1 MSYYNNEFKYDPI
14 DSDYQ
19 EIDRVN
25 AEAREFEQQKL
36 EQEELER
43 KEQEEAERAQA
54 EKEAEEPFYDE
65 NPTIATAQKLA
76 EGATQNPLTA
86 IPAAMGAGVVDTVM
100 DIGGLVP
107 WLKPA
112 DDWYDERFG
121 RQRDKNPWTRTMR
134 DISGIVI
141 PSLTGGGAIAKGL
154 QGATKGMAISNRTRT
169 LGKIAAEIGVG
180 AGIEAASE
188 QTVEPGNVGTVLE
201 EAFGVQVPWATRD
214 GDTPDKIYQKNMLE
228 SVALAGFGG
237 VVEAALS
244 IRGGNKLIAKNE
256 AAKKAIEAKEAAESK
271 ALKAAG
277 GDVVTAKVE
286 TDNAV
291 RVAGQTKEAIKR
303 LEADPEG
310 VKGYD
315 AFINE
320 PHEPQA
326 RVVMNDGADPID
338 FKADQARI
346 GTNTGTV
353 NGRARPAVTDHFKE
367 DFMKAPDGTERG
379 EMLGSLAK
387 DLEPSF
393 EVIIGDRKIS
403 AEEVAKSVDDFASAA
418 MSLDLPEFTK
428 MVNALK
434 GGADNI
440 AGNRNNFLSSD
451 AFQTATKAFQ
461 KAFETLDPEKLRASG
476 VMTGQIGGDVADIS
490 RGIGLM
496 GDTLDTTRQQELVW
510 NNLKVL
516 LPEIRAVQYLNG
528 WRLQAMNL
536 DKKMRSAAKSGKN
549 AADVKAQNEIYASW
563 MAENDAKFDVEL
575 KQAKEKS
582 LEFINTLVDISK
594 EKPEFFKP
602 LYREFVKTNGKVD
615 DIDKL
620 MRLAEN
626 RIGFIKKA
634 FVDGNPEMPSMLVQE
649 LQGVRYNNILTGLA
663 PVRALGGAAIGLVGK
678 PITTLVGSRI
688 AGDSDAFK
696 RALFTFGG
704 VQENIQRG
712 LKVMQE
718 EWKFAVENPRASMAR
733 GREDL
738 DIKSMQDWET
748 MEEMA
753 EIWRNSGQ
761 KGKAAM
767 WDLTK
772 TFYAFNNSF
781 IPRLGINSMYAIDG
795 FVKSMSA
802 SMSARAR
809 AYDELFDVANG
820 AIDEDAFKNLQQKLY
835 DQAFDKN
842 GVLTDEA
849 AKYASGEINLNLDNK
864 LVSGLEGVM
873 RQFPI
878 MKSIFMFPRT
888 GVNALN
894 LASTFNPLGPLGL
907 AVGKARKV
915 LNAASKAEIDEV
927 LADHGLSGQGMA
939 AFNALKGEYIGRQAM
954 GSAITT
960 GALMMA
966 FNGNLTGN
974 GPQDDAEKRRM
985 IAMGWKPL
993 SIKDPISGEW
1003 RSYQGFEP
1011 FDTFLGLAGDMAY
1024 QLQRVDQS
1032 ITEDWFRAL
1041 SASISYNITN
1051 KSFLSGFE
1059 PLSGLLSGDVG
1070 AMNRWFAM
1078 MADSTIPLT
1087 GVRSILNKAIS
1098 PGLKEVENN
1107 WWNYLANRNKWLPP
1121 VNNELHNMLD
1131 VYTGEQIKYFEPI
1144 TAGINSLLPFFKTNG
1159 GMEEWRQKLLASGW
1173 DGLQRPRT
1181 NPTTGEIVKPEE
1193 IFFINNWIAQN
1204 YNLGER
1210 VEETLN
1216 KFENMGE
1223 AEMKRYAKARGFKT
1237 QREFPIKKTLLH
1249 RDLTKLHNDAYKL
1262 AWRAY
1267 EEENIERANG
1277 KHLQDI
1283 AEQQLSAGQ
1292 YEQAQSTADQAKE
1305 LMNHPLSQMK

>member
-43 KEQEEAERAQA
+43 KQKEEEEKAQA
-54 EKEAEEPFYDE
+54 EKEAEEPFYDSDP
-65 NPTIATAQKLA
+65 NIAQAQKLA
-76 EGATQNPLTA
+76 EAATQNPITA

-100 DIGGLVP
+100 DVSGLVP

-121 RQRDKNPWTRTMR
+121 RKRDTNPWTRTMR

-141 PSLTGGGAIAKGL
+141 PSLTGGGLIAKGL
-154 QGATKGMAISNRTRT
+154 QGATKGLAISNRTRT

-188 QTVEPGNVGTVLE
+188 QTIEPGNVGNVLE

-214 GDTPDKIYQKNMLE
+214 GDTPDKIFQKNMWE
-228 SVALAGFGG
+228 SVALGGFGG
-237 VVEAALS
+237 LLEAALS
-244 IRGGNKLIAKNE
+244 IRGGIKLIAKND
-256 AAKKAIEAKEAAESK
+256 AAKKAIAAKEAAEGK
-271 ALKAAG
+271 ALQAAG

-286 TDNAV
+286 TDNAI
-291 RVAGQTKEAIKR
+291 RTAGQTKEAIKR

-310 VKGYD
+310 VNGYD

-326 RVVMNDGADPID
+326 RVVMNDGADPVD

-367 DFMKAPDGTERG
+367 DFMTAADGTERG
-379 EMLGSLAK
+379 ELLNEVAK
-387 DLEPSF
+387 GLEPSF
-393 EVIIGDRKIS
+393 DVVVGDRKIN
-403 AEEVAKSVDDFASAA
+403 AADVEKSVDEFAGAA
-418 MSLDLPEFTK
+418 MSLDLPEFKK
-428 MVNALK
+428 MVTSLK
-434 GGADNI
+434 TQSDTI
-440 AGNRNNFLSSD
+440 AGNRVNFLSRDGFNTAVS
-451 AFQTATKAFQ
+451 AFKKAFD
-461 KAFETLDPEKLRASG
+461 TLDPEKMRASG
-476 VMTGQIGGDVADIS
+476 VMTGQIGGDISDVS
-490 RGIGLM
+490 RGIELM
-496 GDTLDTTRQQELVW
+496 GDTLDTTRQQELVF

-516 LPEIRAVQYLNG
+516 LPEIRASQYIDG
-528 WRLQAMNL
+528 WRLQADKLAKKANSKEGAEVYAKWMNE
-536 DKKMRSAAKSGKN
+536 
-549 AADVKAQNEIYASW
+549 QNEV
-563 MAENDAKFDVEL
+563 FDIKL
-575 KQAKEKS
+575 KEEKAKS
-582 LEFINTLVDISK
+582 LEFINTLVDISR

-634 FVDGNPEMPSMLVQE
+634 FGAGNPEVPSMLVQE

-678 PITTLVGSRI
+678 PLATLAGSRI

-696 RALFTFGG
+696 RAMFTFGG

-738 DIKSMQDWET
+738 NIKSMQDWET

-761 KGKAAM
+761 NGKAAM
-767 WDLTK
+767 WHLTK
-772 TFYAFNNSF
+772 NLYAFNNSF

-809 AYDELFDVANG
+809 AYDELFDAANG
-820 AIDEDAFKNLQQKLY
+820 AIDENAFKNLQQKLY
-835 DQAFDKN
+835 NEAFDKS

-849 AKYASGEINLNLDNK
+849 AKAASGEINLNLDNK

-878 MKSIFMFPRT
+878 LKSVFMFPRT

-907 AVGKARKV
+907 AVGKSRKV
-915 LNAASKAEIDEV
+915 LNAATKAEIDEV
-927 LADHGLSGQGMA
+927 LADHGMTGQGMA

-954 GSAITT
+954 GSAVTM

-974 GPQDDAEKRRM
+974 GPQDNAEKRRM
-985 IAMGWKPL
+985 IAMGWQPL
-993 SIKDPISGEW
+993 SIKNPISGEW
-1003 RSYQGFEP
+1003 HSYQGLEP
-1011 FDTFLGLAGDMAY
+1011 FDTFLGLAGDMMY
-1024 QLQRVDQS
+1024 HLQRVDQS
-1032 ITEDWFRAL
+1032 VTEDWFRAL
-1041 SASISYNITN
+1041 SASISHNITN

-1078 MADSTIPLT
+1078 MADSTVPLT
-1087 GVRSILNKAIS
+1087 GVRSILSKAIS
-1098 PGLKEVENN
+1098 PGLKEIENN
-1107 WWNYLANRNKWLPP
+1107 WWSYLANRNKWLPP
-1121 VNNELHNMLD
+1121 VNENLHNMLD
-1131 VYTGEQIKYFEPI
+1131 VYTGKQIKYFEPV

-1159 GMEEWRQKLLASGW
+1159 GMEEWRQKLIASGW

-1181 NPTTGEIVKPEE
+1181 NPVTGEMVKPEE
-1193 IFFINNWIAQN
+1193 INYINNWIAQK
-1204 YNLGER
+1204 YNLGQR
-1210 VEETLN
+1210 VEKLLN
-1216 KFENMGE
+1216 KYENMGE
-1223 AEMKRYAKARGFKT
+1223 AEMKRYAKARGFKS

-1262 AWRAY
+1262 AWEDYRSN
-1267 EEENIERANG
+1267 NIERANG
-1277 KHLQDI
+1277 EHIQKI
-1283 AEQQLSAGQ
+1283 AEQRLSAGQ
-1292 YEQAQSTADQAKE
+1292 YEQARTLADQAKE
-1305 LMNHPLSQMK
+1305 LQNHPLSQMK

>member
-43 KEQEEAERAQA
+43 KQKEEEERAQA
-54 EKEAEEPFYDE
+54 EKEAAEPFYDE
-65 NPTIATAQKLA
+65 NPTIAQAQKLA
-76 EGATQNPLTA
+76 ESATQNPLTA

-100 DIGGLVP
+100 DISGLVP

-121 RQRDKNPWTRTMR
+121 RKRDTNPWTRTMR

-154 QGATKGMAISNRTRT
+154 QGATKGMAIANRTRT
-169 LGKIAAEIGVG
+169 LGKIAVEIGVG

-188 QTVEPGNVGTVLE
+188 QTIEPGNVGSALE

-214 GDTPDKIYQKNMLE
+214 GDSPDKIYQKNMLE

-256 AAKKAIEAKEAAESK
+256 AAKQAIKAKEAAENK
-271 ALKAAG
+271 ALEAAG

-286 TDNAV
+286 ADNTI
-291 RVAGQTKEAIKR
+291 RTAGQTREAIKR

-326 RVVMNDGADPID
+326 RVVMNEGADPVD

-367 DFMKAPDGTERG
+367 DFMTAADGTARG
-379 EMLGSLAK
+379 ELLDEVAK
-387 DLEPSF
+387 GLEPSF
-393 EVIIGDRKIS
+393 DVVIGDRKIS
-403 AEEVAKSVDDFASAA
+403 AAEVERSVDEFAGAA
-418 MSLDLPEFTK
+418 QNLDLPEFKK
-428 MVNALK
+428 MVTALK
-434 GGADNI
+434 TQSDTI
-440 AGNRNNFLSSD
+440 AGNQVNFLSRD
-451 AFQTATKAFQ
+451 GFNTAVRAFKKAFD
-461 KAFETLDPEKLRASG
+461 TLDPEKMRASG

-490 RGIGLM
+490 RGIELM
-496 GDTLDTTRQQELVW
+496 GDTLDTTRQQELVF

-516 LPEIRAVQYLNG
+516 LPEIRASQYIDG
-528 WRLQAMNL
+528 WRLQA
-536 DKKMRSAAKSGKN
+536 DKLAK
-549 AADVKAQNEIYASW
+549 KANSKEGAEVYAKWMDEQNEV
-563 MAENDAKFDVEL
+563 FDIKL
-575 KQAKEKS
+575 KEEKAKS

-626 RIGFIKKA
+626 RIGLIKKA
-634 FVDGNPEMPSMLVQE
+634 FVDGSPEVPSMLVQE

-678 PITTLVGSRI
+678 PLTTLVGSRI

-696 RALFTFGG
+696 RAMFTFGG

-761 KGKAAM
+761 NGKAAM
-767 WDLTK
+767 WNLTK
-772 TFYAFNNSF
+772 NLYAFNNSF

-809 AYDELFDVANG
+809 AYDELFDAANG
-820 AIDEDAFKNLQQKLY
+820 AIDENAFKNLQQKLY
-835 DQAFDKN
+835 DEAFDKN

-954 GSAITT
+954 GSAVTT

-974 GPQDDAEKRRM
+974 GPQDNAEKRRM
-985 IAMGWKPL
+985 IAMGWQPL

-1011 FDTFLGLAGDMAY
+1011 FDTFLGLAGDMVY
-1024 QLQRVDQS
+1024 HLQRVDQAV
-1032 ITEDWFRAL
+1032 TEDWFRAL
-1041 SASISYNITN
+1041 ASSISYNITN

-1078 MADSTIPLT
+1078 MADSTIPMT
-1087 GVRSILNKAIS
+1087 GVRSILNKAIA

-1107 WWNYLANRNKWLPP
+1107 WWSYLANRNKWLPP
-1121 VNNELHNMLD
+1121 VNDNLQNMLD
-1131 VYTGEQIKYFEPI
+1131 VYTGEQIKYFEPV
-1144 TAGINSLLPFFKTNG
+1144 TAGINALLPFFKTNG

-1181 NPTTGEIVKPEE
+1181 NPVTGEVVKPEE

-1204 YNLGER
+1204 YSLGER
-1210 VEETLN
+1210 VEKLLD
-1216 KFENMGE
+1216 KYENMGE
-1223 AEMKRYAKARGFKT
+1223 TEMKRYAKARGFKS
-1237 QREFPIKKTLLH
+1237 QQEFPIKKTMLH

-1262 AWRAY
+1262 AWDAY
-1267 EEENIERANG
+1267 SAQNIERANG

-1283 AEQQLSAGQ
+1283 TAQRLSAGQ
-1292 YEQAQSTADQAKE
+1292 YEQAKTAADQAKQLLE
-1305 LMNHPLSQMK
+1305 HPLSQMK

>member
-25 AEAREFEQQKL
+25 AEAKEFEQQKL

-43 KEQEEAERAQA
+43 KQQEEAEQAQA
-54 EKEAEEPFYDE
+54 KKEAEEPFYDSDP
-65 NPTIATAQKLA
+65 NIAQAQKLA
-76 EGATQNPLTA
+76 EAATQNPITA
-86 IPAAMGAGVVDTVM
+86 VPAAMGAGVVDTVM
-100 DIGGLVP
+100 DVSGLVP

-141 PSLTGGGAIAKGL
+141 PSLTGGGLVAKGL
-154 QGATKGMAISNRTRT
+154 QGATKGMAIANRTRT

-188 QTVEPGNVGTVLE
+188 QTIEPGNVGSVLE

-214 GDTPDKIYQKNMLE
+214 GDTPDKIFQKNMLE

-256 AAKKAIEAKEAAESK
+256 AAKKAIAAKEAAEGK
-271 ALKAAG
+271 ALQAAG

-286 TDNAV
+286 TANAI
-291 RVAGQTKEAIKR
+291 RTAGQTKEAIKR
-303 LEADPEG
+303 LEADPAG
-310 VKGYD
+310 VNGYD

-326 RVVMNDGADPID
+326 RVVMNDGADPVD

-367 DFMKAPDGTERG
+367 DFMTAADGTARG
-379 EMLGSLAK
+379 ELLDEVAK
-387 DLEPSF
+387 GLEPSF
-393 EVIIGDRKIS
+393 DVVVGDRKIS
-403 AEEVAKSVDDFASAA
+403 AADVEKSVDEFAGAA
-418 MSLDLPEFTK
+418 QSLDLPEFKK
-428 MVNALK
+428 MVTALK
-434 GGADNI
+434 TQSDTI
-440 AGNRNNFLSSD
+440 AGNQVNFLSRD
-451 AFQTATKAFQ
+451 GFNTAVRAFKKAFD
-461 KAFETLDPEKLRASG
+461 TLDPEKMRASG
-476 VMTGQIGGDVADIS
+476 VMTGQIGGDISDVS
-490 RGIGLM
+490 RGIELM
-496 GDTLDTTRQQELVW
+496 GDTLDTTRQQELVF

-516 LPEIRAVQYLNG
+516 LPEIRASQYIDG
-528 WRLQAMNL
+528 WRLQADKLAKKANSKEGAEVYAKWMNE
-536 DKKMRSAAKSGKN
+536 
-549 AADVKAQNEIYASW
+549 QNEV
-563 MAENDAKFDVEL
+563 FDIKL
-575 KQAKEKS
+575 KEEKAKS

-634 FVDGNPEMPSMLVQE
+634 FVDGNPEIPSMLVQE

-678 PITTLVGSRI
+678 PLTTLAGSRI

-696 RALFTFGG
+696 RAMFTFGG

-761 KGKAAM
+761 NGKAAM
-767 WDLTK
+767 WHLTK
-772 TFYAFNNSF
+772 NLYAFNNSF

-802 SMSARAR
+802 SMSSRAR
-809 AYDELFDVANG
+809 AYDELFDAANG
-820 AIDEDAFKNLQQKLY
+820 AIDENAFKNLQQKLY
-835 DQAFDKN
+835 DEAFDKS

-849 AKYASGEINLNLDNK
+849 AKAASGEINLNLDNK

-878 MKSIFMFPRT
+878 LKSVFMFPRT

-907 AVGKARKV
+907 AVGKSRKV
-915 LNAASKAEIDEV
+915 LNAATKAEIDEV
-927 LADHGLSGQGMA
+927 LADHGMTGQGMA

-954 GSAITT
+954 GSAVTA

-985 IAMGWKPL
+985 VAMGWQPL

-1011 FDTFLGLAGDMAY
+1011 FDTFLGLAGDMMY
-1024 QLQRVDQS
+1024 HLQRVDQS
-1032 ITEDWFRAL
+1032 VTEDWFRAL
-1041 SASISYNITN
+1041 SASISHNITN

-1059 PLSGLLSGDVG
+1059 PLSGLISGDVG
-1070 AMNRWFAM
+1070 SMNRWFAM

-1107 WWNYLANRNKWLPP
+1107 WWSYLANRNKWLPP
-1121 VNNELHNMLD
+1121 VNENLHNMLD
-1131 VYTGEQIKYFEPI
+1131 VYTGEQIKYFEPV
-1144 TAGINSLLPFFKTNG
+1144 TAGINSVLPFFKTNG
-1159 GMEEWRQKLLASGW
+1159 GTEEWRQKLIASGW

-1181 NPTTGEIVKPEE
+1181 NPVTGEMVKPEE
-1193 IFFINNWIAQN
+1193 INYINNWIAQN
-1204 YNLGER
+1204 YNLGQR
-1210 VEETLN
+1210 VEKLLD
-1216 KFENMGE
+1216 KYENMGE
-1223 AEMKRYAKARGFKT
+1223 AEMKRYAKARGFKS

-1262 AWRAY
+1262 AWEDYRSN
-1267 EEENIERANG
+1267 NIERANG
-1277 KHLQDI
+1277 EHLQKI
-1283 AEQQLSAGQ
+1283 AEQRLSTGQ
-1292 YEQAQSTADQAKE
+1292 YEQARTLADQAKE
-1305 LMNHPLSQMK
+1305 LQNHPLSQMK

>member
-43 KEQEEAERAQA
+43 KQKEEEERAQA
-54 EKEAEEPFYDE
+54 EKEAAEPFYDE
-65 NPTIATAQKLA
+65 NPTIAQAQKLA
-76 EGATQNPLTA
+76 ESATQNPLTA

-121 RQRDKNPWTRTMR
+121 RKRDTNPWTRTMR

-154 QGATKGMAISNRTRT
+154 QGATKGMAIANRTRT
-169 LGKIAAEIGVG
+169 LGKIAVEVGVG

-188 QTVEPGNVGTVLE
+188 QTTEPGNVGSALE
-201 EAFGVQVPWATRD
+201 EAFGIQVPWATRD
-214 GDTPDKIYQKNMLE
+214 SDSPDKIYQKNMLE

-237 VVEAALS
+237 VVEAALA

-256 AAKKAIEAKEAAESK
+256 AAKKALKAKEAAENK
-271 ALKAAG
+271 ALEAAG

-286 TDNAV
+286 TNNAT
-291 RVAGQTKEAIKR
+291 RTAGQTREAIKR

-326 RVVMNDGADPID
+326 RVVMNEGADPVD
-338 FKADQARI
+338 FKADAAR
-346 GTNTGTV
+346 TVNNVGTV
-353 NGRARPAVTDHFKE
+353 NGRTRPAVTDHFKE
-367 DFMKAPDGTERG
+367 DFMTAADGTARG
-379 EMLGSLAK
+379 ELLDEVAK
-387 DLEPSF
+387 GLEPSF
-393 EVIIGDRKIS
+393 DVVIGDRKIS
-403 AEEVAKSVDDFASAA
+403 AADVERSVDEFAGAA
-418 MSLDLPEFTK
+418 QNLDLPEFKK
-428 MVNALK
+428 MVTALK
-434 GGADNI
+434 TQSDTI
-440 AGNRNNFLSSD
+440 AGNQVNFLSRD
-451 AFQTATKAFQ
+451 GFNTAVRAFKKAFD
-461 KAFETLDPEKLRASG
+461 TLDPEKMRASG

-490 RGIGLM
+490 RGIELM
-496 GDTLDTTRQQELVW
+496 GDTLDTTRQQELIF

-516 LPEIRAVQYLNG
+516 LPEIRASQYIDG
-528 WRLQAMNL
+528 WRLQA
-536 DKKMRSAAKSGKN
+536 DKLAK
-549 AADVKAQNEIYASW
+549 KANSKEGAEIYAKW
-563 MAENDAKFDVEL
+563 MDEQNEVFDIKL
-575 KQAKEKS
+575 KEEKAKS

-634 FVDGNPEMPSMLVQE
+634 FVDGNPEVPSMLVQE

-678 PITTLVGSRI
+678 PLTTLVGSRI

-696 RALFTFGG
+696 RAMFTFGG

-718 EWKFAVENPRASMAR
+718 EWRFAVENPRASMAR

-761 KGKAAM
+761 NGKAAM
-767 WDLTK
+767 WNLTK
-772 TFYAFNNSF
+772 NLYAFNNSF

-809 AYDELFDVANG
+809 AYDELFDAANG
-820 AIDEDAFKNLQQKLY
+820 AIDENAFKNLQQKLY
-835 DQAFDKN
+835 DEAFDKS

-927 LADHGLSGQGMA
+927 LADHGLAGQGMS

-954 GSAITT
+954 GSAVTT

-974 GPQDDAEKRRM
+974 GPQDNAEKRRM
-985 IAMGWKPL
+985 IAMGWQPL

-1078 MADSTIPLT
+1078 MADSTIPMT

-1107 WWNYLANRNKWLPP
+1107 WWSYLANRNKWLPP
-1121 VNNELHNMLD
+1121 VNDNLQNMLD
-1131 VYTGEQIKYFEPI
+1131 VYTGEQIKYFEPV
-1144 TAGINSLLPFFKTNG
+1144 TAGINSILPFFKTNG

-1173 DGLQRPRT
+1173 DGLQRPRS
-1181 NPTTGEIVKPEE
+1181 NPVTGEVVKPEE

-1210 VEETLN
+1210 VEKLLD
-1216 KFENMGE
+1216 KYENMGE
-1223 AEMKRYAKARGFKT
+1223 TEMKRYAKARGFKS
-1237 QREFPIKKTLLH
+1237 QQEFPIKKTMLH

-1262 AWRAY
+1262 AWDAY
-1267 EEENIERANG
+1267 SAQNIERANG

-1283 AEQQLSAGQ
+1283 TEQRLSAGQ
-1292 YEQAQSTADQAKE
+1292 YEQARTASDQAKQLLE
-1305 LMNHPLSQMK
+1305 HPLSQMK

>member
-1 MSYYNNEFKYDPI
+1 MSNYNNEFKYDPV

-25 AEAREFEQQKL
+25 TEAREFEQQKL
-36 EQEELER
+36 EQDELER
-43 KEQEEAERAQA
+43 KQKEEEEKAQA
-54 EKEAEEPFYDE
+54 EKEAAEPFYDD
-65 NPTIATAQKLA
+65 NPTIAQAQKLA
-76 EGATQNPLTA
+76 EAATQNPITA
-86 IPAAMGAGVVDTVM
+86 VPAAMGAGVVDTVM

-112 DDWYDERFG
+112 DEWYDERFG
-121 RQRDKNPWTRTMR
+121 RKRDTNPWTRTMR

-141 PSLTGGGAIAKGL
+141 PSLTGGGLVAKGL
-154 QGATKGMAISNRTRT
+154 QGATKGMAIANRTRT
-169 LGKIAAEIGVG
+169 LGKIAVEVGIGT
-180 AGIEAASE
+180 GIEAASE
-188 QTVEPGNVGTVLE
+188 QTTEPGNVASAME
-201 EAFGVQVPWATRD
+201 EAFGIQVPWASRD
-214 GDTPDKIYQKNMLE
+214 SDSPDKIYQKNMLE

-256 AAKKAIEAKEAAESK
+256 AAKKAIKAKEAAETK
-271 ALKAAG
+271 ALEAAG

-291 RVAGQTKEAIKR
+291 RTAGQTREAIKR
-303 LEADPEG
+303 LEADPDG
-310 VKGYD
+310 VNGYD

-326 RVVMNDGADPID
+326 RVVMNEGANPID
-338 FKADQARI
+338 FKADAAR
-346 GTNTGTV
+346 TVNNVGTV
-353 NGRARPAVTDHFKE
+353 NGRTRPAVTDHFKE
-367 DFMKAPDGTERG
+367 DFMNAPDGTARA
-379 EMLGSLAK
+379 EMLGEVAK
-387 DLEPSF
+387 GLEPSF
-393 EVIIGDRKIS
+393 DVVVGSRKITA
-403 AEEVAKSVDDFASAA
+403 AEVERSVDEFASAA
-418 MSLDLPEFTK
+418 QSLDLPEFKK
-428 MVNALK
+428 MVTSLK
-434 GGADNI
+434 TQSDTI
-440 AGNRNNFLSSD
+440 AGNQVNFLSRD
-451 AFQTATKAFQ
+451 GFNTAVKAFK
-461 KAFETLDPEKLRASG
+461 KAFDTLDPEKMRASG
-476 VMTGQIGGDVADIS
+476 VMTGQIGGDVADIT
-490 RGIGLM
+490 RGIELM
-496 GDTLDTTRQQELVW
+496 GDTLDTTRQQELVF

-516 LPEIRAVQYLNG
+516 LPEIRASQYIDG
-528 WRLQAMNL
+528 WRLQADKLAKKANSKEGAEVYAKWMNE
-536 DKKMRSAAKSGKN
+536 
-549 AADVKAQNEIYASW
+549 QNEV
-563 MAENDAKFDVEL
+563 FDIKL
-575 KQAKEKS
+575 KEEKAKS

-634 FVDGNPEMPSMLVQE
+634 FVDGNPEIPSMLVQE

-696 RALFTFGG
+696 RAMFTFGG
-704 VQENIQRG
+704 IQENIQRG

-718 EWKFAVENPRASMAR
+718 EWRFAVENPRASMAR

-761 KGKAAM
+761 NGKAAM
-767 WDLTK
+767 WNITK
-772 TFYAFNNSF
+772 NLYAFNNSF

-820 AIDEDAFKNLQQKLY
+820 AIDENAFKNLQQKLY
-835 DQAFDKN
+835 DEAFDKN

-849 AKYASGEINLNLDNK
+849 AKFASGEINLNLDNK

-915 LNAASKAEIDEV
+915 FNAASKAEIDEV
-927 LADHGLSGQGMA
+927 LADHGLAGQGIE

-954 GSAITT
+954 GSAVTT

-974 GPQDDAEKRRM
+974 GPQDDGERRRM
-985 IAMGWKPL
+985 IAMGAQFL
-993 SIKDPISGEW
+993 SVRNPITGEW
-1003 RSYQGFEP
+1003 HSYQGFEP
-1011 FDTFLGLAGDMAY
+1011 FDTFLGLAGDMVY
-1024 QLQRVDQS
+1024 QLQRADQA
-1032 ITEDWFRAL
+1032 ITEDWFNAL
-1041 SASISYNITN
+1041 SSSISYNITN

-1059 PLSGLLSGDVG
+1059 PLSGMLSGDPS
-1070 AMNRWFAM
+1070 AWTRWFAM

-1087 GVRSILNKAIS
+1087 GVRSILNKAIA

-1107 WWNYLANRNKWLPP
+1107 WWSYLANRNKWLPP
-1121 VNNELHNMLD
+1121 VNDNLQNMLD

-1159 GMEEWRQKLLASGW
+1159 GMEEWRQKLLATGW

-1181 NPTTGEIVKPEE
+1181 NPVTGEVVKPEE
-1193 IFFINNWIAQN
+1193 IHHINNWIAQN

-1210 VEETLN
+1210 VEKLLN
-1216 KFENMGE
+1216 KYENMGE
-1223 AEMKRYAKARGFKT
+1223 AEMKRYVKARGLKS
-1237 QREFPIKKTLLH
+1237 QAEMPIKKTLIH
-1249 RDLTKLHNDAYKL
+1249 QDLTKLHNDAYRL
-1262 AWRAY
+1262 AWDDYRSR
-1267 EEENIERANG
+1267 NIERANG
-1277 KHLQDI
+1277 EHIQKI
-1283 AEQQLSAGQ
+1283 AEQRLSQGKYQEARQLS
-1292 YEQAQSTADQAKE
+1292 SQAKSLQE
-1305 LMNHPLSQMK
+1305 HPLSQMK

>member
-25 AEAREFEQQKL
+25 AEAKEFEQQKL

-43 KEQEEAERAQA
+43 KQQEEAEQAQA
-54 EKEAEEPFYDE
+54 KKEAEEPFYDADP
-65 NPTIATAQKLA
+65 NIAQAQKLA
-76 EGATQNPLTA
+76 EAATQNPITA

-100 DIGGLVP
+100 DVSGLVP

-141 PSLTGGGAIAKGL
+141 PSLTGGGLVAKGL
-154 QGATKGMAISNRTRT
+154 QGATKGMAIANRTRT

-188 QTVEPGNVGTVLE
+188 QTIEPGNVGSVLE

-214 GDTPDKIYQKNMLE
+214 GDTPDKIFQKNMLE

-256 AAKKAIEAKEAAESK
+256 AAKKAIQAKEAAEGK
-271 ALKAAG
+271 ALQAAG

-286 TDNAV
+286 TDNAI
-291 RVAGQTKEAIKR
+291 RTAGQTKEAIKR
-303 LEADPEG
+303 LEADPAG
-310 VKGYD
+310 VNGYD

-326 RVVMNDGADPID
+326 RVVMNDGANPVD

-367 DFMKAPDGTERG
+367 DFMTAADGTARG
-379 EMLGSLAK
+379 ELLDEVAK
-387 DLEPSF
+387 GLEPSF
-393 EVIIGDRKIS
+393 DVVVGDRKIS
-403 AEEVAKSVDDFASAA
+403 AADVEKSVDEFAGAA
-418 MSLDLPEFTK
+418 QNLNLPEFKK
-428 MVNALK
+428 MVTALK
-434 GGADNI
+434 TQSDTI
-440 AGNRNNFLSSD
+440 AGNQVNFLSRD
-451 AFQTATKAFQ
+451 GFNTAVRAFKKAFD
-461 KAFETLDPEKLRASG
+461 TLDPEKMRASG
-476 VMTGQIGGDVADIS
+476 VMTGQIGGDISDVS
-490 RGIGLM
+490 RGIELM
-496 GDTLDTTRQQELVW
+496 GDTLDTTRQQELVF

-516 LPEIRAVQYLNG
+516 LPEIRASQYIDG
-528 WRLQAMNL
+528 WRLQADKLAKKANSKEGAEVYAKWMNE
-536 DKKMRSAAKSGKN
+536 
-549 AADVKAQNEIYASW
+549 QNEV
-563 MAENDAKFDVEL
+563 FDIKL
-575 KQAKEKS
+575 KEEKAKS

-634 FVDGNPEMPSMLVQE
+634 FVDGNPEVPSMLVQE

-678 PITTLVGSRI
+678 PLTTLAGSRI

-696 RALFTFGG
+696 RAMFTFGG

-718 EWKFAVENPRASMAR
+718 EWKFAVENPRASMTR

-761 KGKAAM
+761 NGKAAM
-767 WDLTK
+767 WHLTK
-772 TFYAFNNSF
+772 NLYAFNNSF

-802 SMSARAR
+802 SMSSRAR
-809 AYDELFDVANG
+809 AYDELFDAANG
-820 AIDEDAFKNLQQKLY
+820 AIDENAFKNLQQKLY
-835 DQAFDKN
+835 DEAFDKS

-849 AKYASGEINLNLDNK
+849 AKAASGEINLNLDNK

-878 MKSIFMFPRT
+878 MKSVFMFPRT

-907 AVGKARKV
+907 AVGKSRKV
-915 LNAASKAEIDEV
+915 LNAATKAEIDEV
-927 LADHGLSGQGMA
+927 LADHGMTGQGMA

-954 GSAITT
+954 GSAVTA

-985 IAMGWKPL
+985 IAMGWQPL

-1011 FDTFLGLAGDMAY
+1011 FDTFLGLAGDMMY
-1024 QLQRVDQS
+1024 HLQRVDQS
-1032 ITEDWFRAL
+1032 VTEDWFRAL
-1041 SASISYNITN
+1041 SASISHNITN

-1059 PLSGLLSGDVG
+1059 PLSGLISGDVG
-1070 AMNRWFAM
+1070 SMNRWFAM

-1107 WWNYLANRNKWLPP
+1107 WWSYLANRNKWLPP
-1121 VNNELHNMLD
+1121 VNENLHNMLD
-1131 VYTGEQIKYFEPI
+1131 VYTGEQIKYFEPV
-1144 TAGINSLLPFFKTNG
+1144 TAGINSVLPFFKTNG
-1159 GMEEWRQKLLASGW
+1159 GMEEWRQKLIASGW

-1181 NPTTGEIVKPEE
+1181 NPVTGEMVKPEE
-1193 IFFINNWIAQN
+1193 INYINNWIAQN
-1204 YNLGER
+1204 YNLGQR
-1210 VEETLN
+1210 VEKLLD
-1216 KFENMGE
+1216 KYENMGE
-1223 AEMKRYAKARGFKT
+1223 AEMKRYAKARGFKS

-1262 AWRAY
+1262 AWEDYRSN
-1267 EEENIERANG
+1267 NIERANG
-1277 KHLQDI
+1277 EHLQKI
-1283 AEQQLSAGQ
+1283 AEQRLSAGQ
-1292 YEQAQSTADQAKE
+1292 YGQARTLADQAKE
-1305 LMNHPLSQMK
+1305 LQNHPLSQMK